1 MAKTIEVDLN
11 IKTDIEPTIKNLRA
25 LKKQLRETAA
35 GSEEFNKIS
44 MQIRDL
50 DDAIKDASSTSDDF
64 LGYLENADG
73 PLGILG
79 RGIRSAEKNFSSFNA
94 VLKASIIGII
104 VAAIGGL
111 VAAFSQSEIAMKK
124 LEPLFIGMEKILGG
138 IFRVMEPLL
147 DIFIDLALRALPYVT
162 KGIGIFYSSLFALFT
177 FIKNAGMG
185 AGQILKGIFTLDWN
199 ALQAGYN
206 QLAGTWDATVKS
218 FSDANKLFT
227 DGSNEVTKTEKKNST
242 TRINI
247 RKTETKAKE
256 KEVSAE
262 LKAMR
267 EYQGQYEEHLKKLAE
282 LQQQYNTEIEDLQ
295 AVTEQQ
301 KLDLWYKRKKDEIDA
316 ITQSEQEKNA
326 LYALLETQRGIKQAE
341 IEKKQREE
349 KEKTDKE
356 TEEKRLAK
364 EKELRDKEIA
374 DQKIAYETKKELQ
387 LKYVS
392 TVGSIGKLLQQSA
405 GENKD
410 MAIAGILLEQASAVA
425 SIAINTQKNA
435 AKLGYLS
442 PGGIAEL
449 AGGAIGITSAIIA
462 AKQGISA
469 INASGV
475 KGGSGGGGGMSAPS
489 INAPRFNVVG
499 ANGINQV
506 AQTIGQQNN
515 NPIKA
520 YVVAKDVTTAQ
531 SLDRNIVSS
540 ASM

>member
-11 IKTDIEPTIKNLRA
+11 IKTDIEPTIQNLRA
-25 LKKQLRETAA
+25 LKRQLRETAA

-44 MQIRDL
+44 AQIRDL

-73 PLGILG
+73 PLGVLG
-79 RGIRSAEKNFSSFNA
+79 KGIRSAEKNFSSFNA
-94 VLKASIIGII
+94 VLKASVIGII

-111 VAAFSQSEIAMKK
+111 VAAFTQSEVAMKK
-124 LEPLFIGMEKILGG
+124 LQPLFIGMEKILGG
-138 IFRVMEPLL
+138 IFRVLEPVL

-162 KGIGIFYSSLFALFT
+162 KGIGIFYSSLVALFT
-177 FIKNAGMG
+177 FVKNAGMG
-185 AGQILKGIFTLDWN
+185 AGKILKGIFTLDWA
-199 ALQAGYN
+199 ALEAGYN

-218 FSDANKLFT
+218 FKDANKMFT

-267 EYQGQYEEHLKKLAE
+267 EYQAQYEEHLKKLAE
-282 LQQQYNTEIEDLQ
+282 LQKQYNTEIEDLQ

-301 KLDLWYKRKKDEIDA
+301 KLDLWFKRKKEEIDA
-316 ITQSEQEKNA
+316 ITQSEQERND
-326 LYALLETQRGIKQAE
+326 LYALLETQRAIKQAE
-341 IEKKQREE
+341 IEKKKQEE
-349 KEKTDKE
+349 LLKIKKEGEEAITKT
-356 TEEKRLAK
+356 
-364 EKELRDKEIA
+364 ELEQSEARK
-374 DQKIAYETKKELQ
+374 KIAELEARAKQ
-387 LKYVS
+387 ELLMVVS
-392 TVGSIGKLLQQSA
+392 NAL
-405 GENKD
+405 
-410 MAIAGILLEQASAVA
+410 AVA
-425 SIAINTQKNA
+425 STLLGESTNAGKAAAIASTTISTYLAAQNA
-435 AKLGYLS
+435 YQSQMAI
-442 PGGIAEL
+442 PTPDAPFRAAL
-449 AGGAIGITSAIIA
+449 AAGTAVA
-462 AKQGISA
+462 AGLA
-469 INASGV
+469 NV
-475 KGGSGGGGGMSAPS
+475 KRILAVQTPNGGGGGGGGNISAPVM
-489 INAPRFNVVG
+489 NAPSFNVVG
-499 ANGINQV
+499 ASGANQI
-506 AQTIGQQNN
+506 AQTISQQNN